1 MFINGS
7 YVPYMT
13 AAQQLA
19 SITATQRNYIDRVIQ
34 DPVLNAA
41 ANRYVSQRCLALE
54 MIMDIST
61 ELSCGAWTA
70 YSRLLFPQGHQP
82 SPPPAGCMV

>member
-13 AAQQLA
+13 ATQQLA

-34 DPVLNAA
+34 DPVLNVA
-41 ANRYVSQRCLALE
+41 ANRYISQHSDVTLMLMA
-54 MIMDIST
+54 IST
-61 ELSCGAWTA
+61 ELSRCAWTT

-82 SPPPAGCMV
+82 SPRPAGCMV